1 MKEIHLSLTPA
12 SRLDV
17 IDVRHRI
24 REQYGDVLAPYER
37 ALYCSHHTTGGYIDQ
52 GLAQRLNHSLDSIH
66 TLLRAFQRLFPPG
79 KSYQH
84 DNMALRTELTPAQRE
99 DEPPNADSHLSFIS
113 AGLESCVAY
122 RNEGNQPIYFI
133 DLDGVNHKDQARSRR
148 STIVGFNKERL
159 VDRFSIEA
167 PVGDGHIAS
176 VDLTCNELG
185 LFEQARDLVR
195 RHGIKSGWIE
205 FALDP
210 KQLGAGL
217 TVNEYETLLMEHDL
231 ASVLKNPLEYA
242 LTGGRYL
249 FRNPLALPGKSW
261 QYVKYDFIRMVNS
274 VVNAPK
280 FGKLLPDRAVRRL
293 FTTPASHFLGMKR
306 AVRFLVLPGGQSD
319 ECGSIVQGTYQSPI
333 LVQWKKVRSG
343 RRRVIAT
350 LRECL

>member
-24 REQYGDVLAPYER
+24 REHYGDVFDPYER

-52 GLAQRLNHSLDSIH
+52 GLAHRLNNSLDSIH
-66 TLLRAFQRLFPPG
+66 TFLRAFQRLFPPG

-84 DNMALRTELTPAQRE
+84 DNMALRTELTEAQRE

-113 AGLESCVAY
+113 AGIESCVAY
-122 RNEGNQPIYFI
+122 RNERSQPVYFI
-133 DLDGVNHKDQARSRR
+133 DLDGVNHKDKARNRR

-167 PVGDGHIAS
+167 PVPDEHVGS
-176 VDLTCNELG
+176 VDLKCEEVG
-185 LFEQARDLVR
+185 LFEQAKDLIR
-195 RHGIKSGWIE
+195 RRGIEKGWIE
-205 FALDP
+205 FELDP

-217 TVNEYETLLMEHDL
+217 TVNEYETLLMQHDL
-231 ASVLKNPLEYA
+231 ASVLKNPMEYA
-242 LTGGRYL
+242 ITGGRYL

-261 QYVKYDFIRMVNS
+261 QYVKYDFIRMINS
-274 VVNAPK
+274 VLNAPTLS
-280 FGKLLPDRAVRRL
+280 KLFPDRAVRRL

-306 AVRFLVLPGGQSD
+306 AVRFLVLPNGQSD
-319 ECGSIVQGTYQSPI
+319 GCGSIVQGTYQSPI
-333 LVQWKKVRSG
+333 LVQWKKARSG